1 MIINLIVF
9 MIDLKT
15 SYQSQTWRNCL
26 YILTQMLHNNCAIAL
41 LDVTIVLLVLAM
53 AQPADRL
60 FNFFFYFSAR
70 YIMWQKLYKKGTHKT
85 VTSQGDFFR
94 ACSPAINMLLSFS
107 LYLQDSRLRAILF
120 TINFKM
126 PPKKVSVMM
135 K

>member
-1 MIINLIVF
+1 MFFIEKGSLHGN
-9 MIDLKT
+9 DKT
-15 SYQSQTWRNCL
+15 CRCWDF
-26 YILTQMLHNNCAIAL
+26 IWL
-41 LDVTIVLLVLAM
+41 LENMCIFHLRDMQVV
-53 AQPADRL
+53 
-60 FNFFFYFSAR
+60 SR
-70 YIMWQKLYKKGTHKT
+70 YIMWQKLYQNGTHKT

-107 LYLQDSRLRAILF
+107 LYQQDSRLRAILF